1 MVFTY
6 KDVNYCFAC
15 DWLQYSVRLQNA
27 NEVQLQ
33 CPAGFRLELLQ
44 GNNIFRNRAILWRS
58 DGLKYLTLLWSPY
71 SRKIK
76 ADIMTAQV
84 ANPLLYMDAI
94 HESYRLLQSIVPC
107 YFNSMGRIDV
117 CCDYEL
123 DDYRAKLIRGL
134 YSGEY
139 YVQGKREGSDWWH
152 TTNDKVGSFPHC
164 LSWGSASS
172 EIKVKTYNK
181 SRELGV
187 SATECGE
194 KPYIS
199 ARWRDAGFDV
209 ERVWRLEFSMKSA
222 GQLRYLGKPITL
234 NDVADSSWLISCF
247 LGLYSRRFVVRYDSG
262 GRLNHHNDDKIVAL
276 LNLPSSESQL
286 RWGSGSGDSEVYIP
300 NSRITALR
308 KVVAMLDSDVCRPS
322 RDVFEIMANSLYSL
336 LDERGMRSYFSH
348 AYGCDVDEW
357 ISERWEHCGEGID
370 EVIAEPNC
378 DI

>member
-1 MVFTY
+1 MVFSYADT
-6 KDVNYCFAC
+6 NYCIAC

-27 NEVQLQ
+27 NDVQLQ

-84 ANPLLYMDAI
+84 ANPLLYQGGIMA
-94 HESYRLLQSIVPC
+94 SFRLLQEIVPC

-117 CCDYEL
+117 CMDYEL
-123 DDYRAKLIRGL
+123 DDFRAKLIRGL
-134 YSGEY
+134 YAGNY

-152 TTNDKVGSFPHC
+152 STNDAAGSFPHC
-164 LSWGSASS
+164 LSWGSPSS

-187 SATECGE
+187 SRETCGE

-199 ARWRDAGFDV
+199 ASWIDAGFDV
-209 ERVWRLEFSMKSA
+209 EKVWRLEFSMKSA
-222 GQLRYLGKPITL
+222 GQLRWLGKHIVL
-234 NDVADSSWLISCF
+234 EDVCSSSWLLSVF
-247 LGLYSRRFVVRYDSG
+247 LSLYNRRFVIRHDSG
-262 GRLNHHNDDKIVAL
+262 GRLNHHNDDPVVSL
-276 LNLPSSESQL
+276 LNLPGSTEML
-286 RWGSGSGDSEVYIP
+286 RWTEGSEYSEKYVP

-357 ISERWEHCGEGID
+357 ISERWEHCGEGIE